1 MNDTIFNRAYAQAL
15 EAFAA
20 DEVPVGAVIF
30 ETATGQIVAEAR
42 NRTEERRDPLAH
54 AELLCIHDA
63 CTRLNLKRLTGYSL
77 FVTLE
82 PCAMCAGA
90 IAWARLDN
98 LYFGASDPKSGAI
111 CQGAQ
116 VFTHP
121 QTHHKIHIVGDIH
134 ATECGALLTRFFR
147 QKRHLD

>member
-1 MNDTIFNRAYAQAL
+1 MNETIFTTAFNLAQ

-30 ETATGQIVAEAR
+30 KTETGEIVASAR
-42 NRTEERRDPLAH
+42 NRTEELKSPLAH
-54 AELLCIHDA
+54 AEILAIDA
-63 CTRLNLKRLTGYSL
+63 ATQQLGQKRLTGYSL

-82 PCAMCAGA
+82 PCTMCAGA

-98 LYFGASDPKSGAI
+98 LYFGAFDPKTGAVH
-111 CQGAQ
+111 QGPQ

-121 QTHHKIHIVGDIH
+121 QTHHKITIEGGIH
-134 ATECGALLTRFFR
+134 ATECGDLLTRFF
-147 QKRHLD
+147 QAKRNKA